1 MKNKQQ
7 KRIFIVLMI
16 IFTITLVSVLVA
28 VNIINVNSSFRQQR
42 RMIRDDIGFYGI
54 EAFCG
59 NDNQKIKRKEYDYST
74 SVVLKNKTIMV
85 LSNSLKETTDKDILS
100 MTQKLQKSGKRF
112 GSIDDYIYLVRILK
126 SGNTVYIFVNNKEA
140 LQNSKQFFIVSIFIF
155 LLSVIVFTII
165 SYYLSRWMIKPSEKA
180 IKNQKIFVAN
190 ISHDLKTPITI
201 IRANADLI
209 ENEVKNKKSIK
220 YIQQETEKLNHL
232 VNEMLTLTRIDNT
245 ISKENF
251 KSFNFGDSLF
261 DVVLPFESI
270 AYEKG
275 IRFNININI
284 DEVTDY
290 FGDENNIQKLAEIL
304 IDNAMSYTAKGGIV
318 DVDAYENSK
327 AVTLSVTNTGEPISD
342 EKKVEIFDRFYR
354 ESKSRERTGN
364 HYGLGLSIANTIV
377 KKHNG
382 KITVESK
389 NGKNTFTVTLPK

>member
-1 MKNKQQ
+1 M
-7 KRIFIVLMI
+7 LMI

-28 VNIINVNSSFRQQR
+28 VNIINLNSSFRQQR

-59 NDNQKIKRKEYDYST
+59 NDNQKIKRQEYDYST
-74 SVVLKNKTIMV
+74 SVVLKNKDIMV
-85 LSNSLKETTDKDILS
+85 LSNSLKETTDKDILN
-100 MTQKLQKSGKRF
+100 MTKELQKDKKRF
-112 GSIDDYIYLVRILK
+112 GSIDDYIYVVRTLR
-126 SGNTVYIFVNNKEA
+126 SGNTVYIFVDNKEA

-201 IRANADLI
+201 IKANADLI

-220 YIQQETEKLNHL
+220 YIKQETEKLNHL

-275 IRFNININI
+275 IRFNINI

-290 FGDENNIQKLAEIL
+290 FGDESNIQKLAEIL

-327 AVTLSVTNTGEPISD
+327 VVTLSVTNTGEPISD

-354 ESKSRERTGN
+354 ESKSRESTGN
-364 HYGLGLSIANTIV
+364 HYGLGLSIASTIV

-382 KITVESK
+382 KISIESK

>member
-28 VNIINVNSSFRQQR
+28 VNIINLNSSFIQQR

-54 EAFCG
+54 KAFCG
-59 NDNQKIKRKEYDYST
+59 NDNQKIKRQEYDYST
-74 SVVLKNKTIMV
+74 SVVLKNKNIMV
-85 LSNSLKETTDKDILS
+85 LSNSLEETADKDILS
-100 MTQKLQKSGKRF
+100 MTQELQKSEKRF
-112 GSIDDYIYLVRILK
+112 GSIDDYIYVVRTLR
-126 SGNTVYIFVNNKEA
+126 SGNTVYIFVDNKEA

-155 LLSVIVFTII
+155 LLSVIAFTII

-275 IRFNININI
+275 IRFNINI

-290 FGDENNIQKLAEIL
+290 FGDESNIQKLAEIL

-354 ESKSRERTGN
+354 ASKSRESTGN

-382 KITVESK
+382 KISIESK
-389 NGKNTFTVTLPK
+389 NGKNTFTVILPK

>member
-1 MKNKQQ
+1 M
-7 KRIFIVLMI
+7 LMI
-16 IFTITLVSVLVA
+16 IFTITLVSILVA

-59 NDNQKIKRKEYDYST
+59 NDNQKIKRQEYDYST
-74 SVVLKNKTIMV
+74 SVVLKNKNIMV

-100 MTQKLQKSGKRF
+100 MTQELQKNGKRF

-140 LQNSKQFFIVSIFIF
+140 LQNSKQFFIVSIFIL

-275 IRFNININI
+275 IRFNINI

-389 NGKNTFTVTLPK
+389 NGKNTFTVILPK

>member
-1 MKNKQQ
+1 M
-7 KRIFIVLMI
+7 LMI
-16 IFTITLVSVLVA
+16 IFTITLVSILVA

-59 NDNQKIKRKEYDYST
+59 NDNQKIKRQEYDYST
-74 SVVLKNKTIMV
+74 SVVLKNKNIMV

-100 MTQKLQKSGKRF
+100 ITQKLQKSGKRF

-275 IRFNININI
+275 IRFNINI

-290 FGDENNIQKLAEIL
+290 FGDESNIQKLAEIL

-389 NGKNTFTVTLPK
+389 NGKNTFTVILPK

>member
-1 MKNKQQ
+1 M
-7 KRIFIVLMI
+7 LMI

-59 NDNQKIKRKEYDYST
+59 NDNQKIKRQEYDYST

-275 IRFNININI
+275 IRFNININ
-284 DEVTDY
+284 EVTDY
-290 FGDENNIQKLAEIL
+290 FGDESNIQKLAEIL

>member
-1 MKNKQQ
+1 M
-7 KRIFIVLMI
+7 LMI
-16 IFTITLVSVLVA
+16 IFTITLVSILVA

-59 NDNQKIKRKEYDYST
+59 NDNQKIKRQEYDYST

-140 LQNSKQFFIVSIFIF
+140 LQNSKQFFIVSIFII

-232 VNEMLTLTRIDNT
+232 VNEMLTFTRIDNT

-275 IRFNININI
+275 IRFNINI

-389 NGKNTFTVTLPK
+389 NGKNTFTVILPK

>member
-1 MKNKQQ
+1 M
-7 KRIFIVLMI
+7 LMI

-28 VNIINVNSSFRQQR
+28 VNIINLNSSFRQQR

-54 EAFCG
+54 KAFCG
-59 NDNQKIKRKEYDYST
+59 NDNQKIKRQEYNYST
-74 SVVLKNKTIMV
+74 SVVLKNKDIMV

-100 MTQKLQKSGKRF
+100 MTQELQKSEKRF
-112 GSIDDYIYLVRILK
+112 GSINDYIYIVRTLR

-275 IRFNININI
+275 IRFNINI
-284 DEVTDY
+284 DKVTDY

-354 ESKSRERTGN
+354 ASKSRESTGN

-382 KITVESK
+382 KISIESK

>member
-1 MKNKQQ
+1 M
-7 KRIFIVLMI
+7 LMI
-16 IFTITLVSVLVA
+16 IFTIPLVSILVA

-59 NDNQKIKRKEYDYST
+59 NDNQKIKRQEYDYST

-232 VNEMLTLTRIDNT
+232 INEMLTLTRIDNT

-275 IRFNININI
+275 IRFNINI

-389 NGKNTFTVTLPK
+389 NGKNTFTVILPK

>member
-1 MKNKQQ
+1 M
-7 KRIFIVLMI
+7 LMI
-16 IFTITLVSVLVA
+16 IFTITLVSILVA

-59 NDNQKIKRKEYDYST
+59 NDNQKIKRQEYDYST
-74 SVVLKNKTIMV
+74 SVVLKNKNIMV

-100 MTQKLQKSGKRF
+100 MTQKLQKNGKRF

-220 YIQQETEKLNHL
+220 YIKQETEKLNHL

-275 IRFNININI
+275 IRFNINI

-290 FGDENNIQKLAEIL
+290 FGDESNIQKLAEIL

-389 NGKNTFTVTLPK
+389 NGKNTFTVILPK

>member
-1 MKNKQQ
+1 
-7 KRIFIVLMI
+7 MI

-28 VNIINVNSSFRQQR
+28 VNIINLNSSFRQQR

-59 NDNQKIKRKEYDYST
+59 NDNQKIKRQEYDYST
-74 SVVLKNKTIMV
+74 SVVLKNKDIMV
-85 LSNSLKETTDKDILS
+85 LSNSLKETTDKDILN
-100 MTQKLQKSGKRF
+100 MTKELQKDKKRF
-112 GSIDDYIYLVRILK
+112 GSIDDYIYVVRTLR
-126 SGNTVYIFVNNKEA
+126 SGNTVYIFVDNKEA
-140 LQNSKQFFIVSIFIF
+140 MQNSKQFFIVSIFIF

-201 IRANADLI
+201 IKANADLI

-220 YIQQETEKLNHL
+220 YIKQETEKLNHL

-275 IRFNININI
+275 IRFNINI

-290 FGDENNIQKLAEIL
+290 FGDESNIQKLAEIL

-327 AVTLSVTNTGEPISD
+327 VVTLSVTNTGEPISD

-354 ESKSRERTGN
+354 ESKSRESTGN
-364 HYGLGLSIANTIV
+364 HYGLGLSIASTIV

-382 KITVESK
+382 KISIESK

>member
-1 MKNKQQ
+1 M
-7 KRIFIVLMI
+7 LMI

-28 VNIINVNSSFRQQR
+28 VNIINLNSSFRQQR

-59 NDNQKIKRKEYDYST
+59 NNNQKIKRQEYDYST

-100 MTQKLQKSGKRF
+100 MTQELQKNGKRF

-275 IRFNININI
+275 IRFNINI

-354 ESKSRERTGN
+354 ESKSRESTGN

-382 KITVESK
+382 KISIESK
-389 NGKNTFTVTLPK
+389 NGKNTFTVILPK

>member
-1 MKNKQQ
+1 M
-7 KRIFIVLMI
+7 LMI
-16 IFTITLVSVLVA
+16 IFTITLVSILVA

-59 NDNQKIKRKEYDYST
+59 NDNQKIKRQEYDYST
-74 SVVLKNKTIMV
+74 SVVLKNKNIMV

-275 IRFNININI
+275 IRFNINI

-290 FGDENNIQKLAEIL
+290 FGDESNIQKLAEIL
-304 IDNAMSYTAKGGIV
+304 IDNAMSYTARGGIV

-389 NGKNTFTVTLPK
+389 NGKNTFTVILPK

>member
-28 VNIINVNSSFRQQR
+28 VNIINLNSSFIQQR

-54 EAFCG
+54 KAFCG
-59 NDNQKIKRKEYDYST
+59 NDNQKIKRQEYDYST
-74 SVVLKNKTIMV
+74 SVVLKNKNIMV
-85 LSNSLKETTDKDILS
+85 LSNSLEETADKDILS
-100 MTQKLQKSGKRF
+100 MTQELQKSEKRF
-112 GSIDDYIYLVRILK
+112 GSIDDYIYVVRTLR
-126 SGNTVYIFVNNKEA
+126 SGNTVYIFVDNKEA

-155 LLSVIVFTII
+155 LLSVIAFTII

-201 IRANADLI
+201 IKANADLI

-275 IRFNININI
+275 IRFNINI

-290 FGDENNIQKLAEIL
+290 FGDESNIQKLAEIL

-354 ESKSRERTGN
+354 ASKSRESTGN

-382 KITVESK
+382 KISIESK

>member
-1 MKNKQQ
+1 M
-7 KRIFIVLMI
+7 LMI

-59 NDNQKIKRKEYDYST
+59 NDNQKIKRQEYDYST
-74 SVVLKNKTIMV
+74 SVVLKNKNIMV

-100 MTQKLQKSGKRF
+100 MTQKLQKNGKRF

-275 IRFNININI
+275 IRFNINI

-290 FGDENNIQKLAEIL
+290 FGDESNIQKLAEIL

-389 NGKNTFTVTLPK
+389 NGNTFTVILPK

>member
-1 MKNKQQ
+1 
-7 KRIFIVLMI
+7 MI

-28 VNIINVNSSFRQQR
+28 VNIINLNSSFRQQR

-54 EAFCG
+54 KAFCD
-59 NDNQKIKRKEYDYST
+59 NDNQKIKRQEYDYST
-74 SVVLKNKTIMV
+74 SVVLKNKNIMV
-85 LSNSLKETTDKDILS
+85 LSNSLEETADKDILS
-100 MTQKLQKSGKRF
+100 MTQELQKSEKRF
-112 GSIDDYIYLVRILK
+112 GSIDDYIYVVRTLR
-126 SGNTVYIFVNNKEA
+126 SGNTVYIFVDNKEA

-180 IKNQKIFVAN
+180 IKNQKIFIAN

-275 IRFNININI
+275 IRFNINI

-290 FGDENNIQKLAEIL
+290 FGDESNIQKLAEIL

-354 ESKSRERTGN
+354 ASKSRESTGN

-382 KITVESK
+382 KISIESK
-389 NGKNTFTVTLPK
+389 NGKNTFTVILPK

>member
-1 MKNKQQ
+1 M
-7 KRIFIVLMI
+7 LMI

-28 VNIINVNSSFRQQR
+28 VNIINLNSSFRQQR

-100 MTQKLQKSGKRF
+100 MTQELQKSEKRF

-220 YIQQETEKLNHL
+220 YIKQETEKLNHL

-275 IRFNININI
+275 IRFNINI

-354 ESKSRERTGN
+354 ESKSRESTGN

-382 KITVESK
+382 KISIESK
-389 NGKNTFTVTLPK
+389 NGKNTFTVILPK

>member
-1 MKNKQQ
+1 M
-7 KRIFIVLMI
+7 LMI

-59 NDNQKIKRKEYDYST
+59 NDNQKIKRQEYDYST
-74 SVVLKNKTIMV
+74 SVVLKNKNIMV

-100 MTQKLQKSGKRF
+100 MTQKLQKNGKRF

-261 DVVLPFESI
+261 DAVLPFESI

-275 IRFNININI
+275 IRFNINI

-389 NGKNTFTVTLPK
+389 NGKNTFTVILPK

>member
-1 MKNKQQ
+1 M
-7 KRIFIVLMI
+7 LMI

-59 NDNQKIKRKEYDYST
+59 NDNQKIKRQEYDYST

-112 GSIDDYIYLVRILK
+112 GSIDDYIFLVRILK

-275 IRFNININI
+275 IRFNININ
-284 DEVTDY
+284 EVTDY
-290 FGDENNIQKLAEIL
+290 FGDESNIQKLAEIL

-389 NGKNTFTVTLPK
+389 NGKNTFTVILPK

>member
-7 KRIFIVLMI
+7 KRIFVVLMI
-16 IFTITLVSVLVA
+16 IFTITLISVLVA
-28 VNIINVNSSFRQQR
+28 VNIINLNSSFRQQR

-59 NDNQKIKRKEYDYST
+59 NDNQKIKRQEYDYST
-74 SVVLKNKTIMV
+74 SVVLKNKDIMV
-85 LSNSLKETTDKDILS
+85 LSNSLKETTDKDILN
-100 MTQKLQKSGKRF
+100 MTKELQKDKKRF
-112 GSIDDYIYLVRILK
+112 GSIDDYIYVVRTLR
-126 SGNTVYIFVNNKEA
+126 SGNTVYIFVDNKEA
-140 LQNSKQFFIVSIFIF
+140 MQNSKQFFIVSIFIF

-201 IRANADLI
+201 IKANADLI

-220 YIQQETEKLNHL
+220 YIKQETEKLNHL

-275 IRFNININI
+275 IRFNINI

-290 FGDENNIQKLAEIL
+290 LGDESNIQKLAEIL

-327 AVTLSVTNTGEPISD
+327 VVTLSVTNTGEPISD

-354 ESKSRERTGN
+354 ESKSRESTGN
-364 HYGLGLSIANTIV
+364 HYGLGLSIASTIV

-382 KITVESK
+382 KISIESK

>member
-1 MKNKQQ
+1 M
-7 KRIFIVLMI
+7 LMI
-16 IFTITLVSVLVA
+16 IFTITLVSILVA

-59 NDNQKIKRKEYDYST
+59 NDNQKIKRQEYDYST
-74 SVVLKNKTIMV
+74 SVVLKNKNIMV

-232 VNEMLTLTRIDNT
+232 VNEMLTFTRIDNT

-275 IRFNININI
+275 IRFNINI

-290 FGDENNIQKLAEIL
+290 FGDESNIQKLAEIL

-389 NGKNTFTVTLPK
+389 NGKNTFTVILPK

>member
-1 MKNKQQ
+1 M
-7 KRIFIVLMI
+7 LMI
-16 IFTITLVSVLVA
+16 IFTITLVSILVA

-59 NDNQKIKRKEYDYST
+59 NDNQKIKRQEYDYST
-74 SVVLKNKTIMV
+74 SVVLKNKNIMV
-85 LSNSLKETTDKDILS
+85 LSNGLKETTDKDILS
-100 MTQKLQKSGKRF
+100 MTQELQKSGKRF

-275 IRFNININI
+275 IRFNINI

-290 FGDENNIQKLAEIL
+290 FGDESNIQKLAEIL

-354 ESKSRERTGN
+354 ESKSRESTGN

-382 KITVESK
+382 KISIESK
-389 NGKNTFTVTLPK
+389 NGKNTFTVILPK

>member
-7 KRIFIVLMI
+7 KRILIVLMI

-28 VNIINVNSSFRQQR
+28 VNIINLNSSFRQQR

-100 MTQKLQKSGKRF
+100 MTQELQKSRKRF

-275 IRFNININI
+275 IRFNINI
-284 DEVTDY
+284 DESTTY

-354 ESKSRERTGN
+354 ESKSRESTGN

-382 KITVESK
+382 KISIESK
-389 NGKNTFTVTLPK
+389 NGKNTFTVILPK

>member
-7 KRIFIVLMI
+7 KRIFVVLMI

-59 NDNQKIKRKEYDYST
+59 NDNQKIKRQEYDYST
-74 SVVLKNKTIMV
+74 SVVLKNKNIMV
-85 LSNSLKETTDKDILS
+85 LSNSLKDTTDKDILN
-100 MTQKLQKSGKRF
+100 MTKGLQKSGKRF
-112 GSIDDYIYLVRILK
+112 GSIDNYIYLVRILK

-165 SYYLSRWMIKPSEKA
+165 SYYLSRWIIKPSEKA

-251 KSFNFGDSLF
+251 KNFNFGDSLF

-275 IRFNININI
+275 IKFNINI
-284 DEVTDY
+284 DESTNY
-290 FGDENNIQKLAEIL
+290 FGNETNIQKLAEIL

-318 DVDAYENSK
+318 DVDAYESSK

-342 EKKVEIFDRFYR
+342 EKKEEIFDRFYR
-354 ESKSRERTGN
+354 ESKSRESTGN
-364 HYGLGLSIANTIV
+364 HYGLGLSIASTIV

-382 KITVESK
+382 KISVESK

>member
-1 MKNKQQ
+1 M
-7 KRIFIVLMI
+7 LMI
-16 IFTITLVSVLVA
+16 IFTITLVSILVA

-59 NDNQKIKRKEYDYST
+59 NDNQKIKRQEYDYST
-74 SVVLKNKTIMV
+74 SVVLKNKNIMV

-100 MTQKLQKSGKRF
+100 MTQKLQKNGKRF

-275 IRFNININI
+275 IRFNINI

-364 HYGLGLSIANTIV
+364 HYGLGLSIANTIF

>member
-1 MKNKQQ
+1 
-7 KRIFIVLMI
+7 MI
-16 IFTITLVSVLVA
+16 IFTITLVSILVA

-59 NDNQKIKRKEYDYST
+59 NDNQKIKRQEYDYST
-74 SVVLKNKTIMV
+74 SVVLKNKNIMV

-275 IRFNININI
+275 IRFNINI

-290 FGDENNIQKLAEIL
+290 FGDESNIQKLAEIL

-389 NGKNTFTVTLPK
+389 NGKNTFTVILPK

>member
-1 MKNKQQ
+1 M
-7 KRIFIVLMI
+7 LMI
-16 IFTITLVSVLVA
+16 IFTITLVSILVA

-59 NDNQKIKRKEYDYST
+59 NDNQKIKRQEYDYST
-74 SVVLKNKTIMV
+74 SVVLKNKNIMV

-270 AYEKG
+270 VYEKG
-275 IRFNININI
+275 IRFNINI

-290 FGDENNIQKLAEIL
+290 FGDESNIQKLAEIL

-389 NGKNTFTVTLPK
+389 NGKNTFTVILPK

>member
-1 MKNKQQ
+1 M
-7 KRIFIVLMI
+7 LMI

-28 VNIINVNSSFRQQR
+28 VNIINLNSSFIQQR

-54 EAFCG
+54 KAFCG
-59 NDNQKIKRKEYDYST
+59 NDNQKIKRQEYDYST
-74 SVVLKNKTIMV
+74 SVVLKNKNIMV
-85 LSNSLKETTDKDILS
+85 LSNSLEETADKDILS
-100 MTQKLQKSGKRF
+100 MTQELQKSEKRF
-112 GSIDDYIYLVRILK
+112 GSIDDYIYVVRTLR
-126 SGNTVYIFVNNKEA
+126 SGNTVYIFVDNKEA

-155 LLSVIVFTII
+155 LLSVIAFTII

-275 IRFNININI
+275 IRFNINI

-290 FGDENNIQKLAEIL
+290 FGDESNIQKLAEIL
-304 IDNAMSYTAKGGIV
+304 IDNAMSYTTKGGIV
-318 DVDAYENSK
+318 DVDSYENSK
-327 AVTLSVTNTGEPISD
+327 TVTLSVTNTGEPISD

-354 ESKSRERTGN
+354 ASKSRESTGN

-382 KITVESK
+382 KISIESK

>member
-1 MKNKQQ
+1 M
-7 KRIFIVLMI
+7 LMI

-28 VNIINVNSSFRQQR
+28 VNIINLNSSFRQQR

-54 EAFCG
+54 KAFCG
-59 NDNQKIKRKEYDYST
+59 NDNQKIKRQEYDYST
-74 SVVLKNKTIMV
+74 SVVLKNKNIMV

-100 MTQKLQKSGKRF
+100 MTQELQKSEKRF
-112 GSIDDYIYLVRILK
+112 GSIDDYIYVVRTLR
-126 SGNTVYIFVNNKEA
+126 SGNTVYIFVDNKEA

-165 SYYLSRWMIKPSEKA
+165 SYYLSRWMIEPSEKA

-275 IRFNININI
+275 IRFNINI

-318 DVDAYENSK
+318 DVNAYENSK

-354 ESKSRERTGN
+354 ASKSRESTGN

-382 KITVESK
+382 KISIESK

>member
-1 MKNKQQ
+1 M
-7 KRIFIVLMI
+7 LMI

-28 VNIINVNSSFRQQR
+28 VNIINLNSSFIQQR

-54 EAFCG
+54 KAFCG
-59 NDNQKIKRKEYDYST
+59 NDNQKIKRQEYDYST
-74 SVVLKNKTIMV
+74 SVVLKNKNIMV
-85 LSNSLKETTDKDILS
+85 LSNSLEETADKDILS
-100 MTQKLQKSGKRF
+100 MTQELQKSEKRF
-112 GSIDDYIYLVRILK
+112 GSIDDYIYVVRTLR
-126 SGNTVYIFVNNKEA
+126 SGNTVYIFVDNKEA

-155 LLSVIVFTII
+155 LLSVIAFTII
-165 SYYLSRWMIKPSEKA
+165 SYYKSRWMIKPSEKA

-275 IRFNININI
+275 IRFNINI

-290 FGDENNIQKLAEIL
+290 FGDESNIQKLAEIL

-354 ESKSRERTGN
+354 ASKSRESTGN

-382 KITVESK
+382 KISIESK

>member
-1 MKNKQQ
+1 M
-7 KRIFIVLMI
+7 LMI
-16 IFTITLVSVLVA
+16 IFTITLVSILVA

-59 NDNQKIKRKEYDYST
+59 NDNQKIKRQEYDYST

-275 IRFNININI
+275 IRFNINI

-354 ESKSRERTGN
+354 ESKSREKTGN

-389 NGKNTFTVTLPK
+389 NGKNTFTVILPK

>member
-1 MKNKQQ
+1 M
-7 KRIFIVLMI
+7 LMI
-16 IFTITLVSVLVA
+16 IFTITLVSILVA

-59 NDNQKIKRKEYDYST
+59 NDNQKIKRQEYDYST
-74 SVVLKNKTIMV
+74 SVVLKNKNIMV

-275 IRFNININI
+275 IRFNINI

-290 FGDENNIQKLAEIL
+290 FGDESNIQKLAEIL
-304 IDNAMSYTAKGGIV
+304 IDNAMSYTAKGEIV

-389 NGKNTFTVTLPK
+389 NGKNTFTVILPK

>member
-1 MKNKQQ
+1 M
-7 KRIFIVLMI
+7 LMI

-59 NDNQKIKRKEYDYST
+59 NDNQKIKRQEYDYST
-74 SVVLKNKTIMV
+74 SVVLKNKNIMV
-85 LSNSLKETTDKDILS
+85 LSNSLKDTTDKDILN
-100 MTQKLQKSGKRF
+100 MTKGLQKSGKRF
-112 GSIDDYIYLVRILK
+112 GSIDDYIYVVRTLR
-126 SGNTVYIFVNNKEA
+126 SGNVVYIFVNNKEA

-251 KSFNFGDSLF
+251 KNFNFGDSLF

-275 IRFNININI
+275 IKFNINI
-284 DEVTDY
+284 DESTNY
-290 FGDENNIQKLAEIL
+290 FGNETNIQKLAEIL

-318 DVDAYENSK
+318 DVDAYESSK

-342 EKKVEIFDRFYR
+342 EKKEEIFDRFYR
-354 ESKSRERTGN
+354 ESKSRESTGN
-364 HYGLGLSIANTIV
+364 HYGLGLSIASTIV

-382 KITVESK
+382 KISVESK

>member
-1 MKNKQQ
+1 M
-7 KRIFIVLMI
+7 LMI

-59 NDNQKIKRKEYDYST
+59 NDNQKIKRQEYDYST
-74 SVVLKNKTIMV
+74 SVVLKNKNIMV
-85 LSNSLKETTDKDILS
+85 LSNSLKDTTDKDILN
-100 MTQKLQKSGKRF
+100 MTKGLQKSGKRF
-112 GSIDDYIYLVRILK
+112 GSIDNYIYLVRILK

-251 KSFNFGDSLF
+251 KNFNFGDSLF

-275 IRFNININI
+275 IKFNINI
-284 DEVTDY
+284 DESTNY
-290 FGDENNIQKLAEIL
+290 FGNETNIQKLAEIL
-304 IDNAMSYTAKGGIV
+304 IDNAMSYTAKDGIV
-318 DVDAYENSK
+318 DVDAYESSK

-342 EKKVEIFDRFYR
+342 EKKEEIFDRFYR
-354 ESKSRERTGN
+354 ESKSRESTGN
-364 HYGLGLSIANTIV
+364 HYGLGLSIASTIV

-382 KITVESK
+382 KISVESK

>member
-1 MKNKQQ
+1 M
-7 KRIFIVLMI
+7 LMI

-28 VNIINVNSSFRQQR
+28 VNIINLNSSFIQQR

-54 EAFCG
+54 KAFCG
-59 NDNQKIKRKEYDYST
+59 NDNQKIKRQEYDYST
-74 SVVLKNKTIMV
+74 SVVLKNKNIMV
-85 LSNSLKETTDKDILS
+85 LSNSLEETADKDILS
-100 MTQKLQKSGKRF
+100 MTQELQKSEKRF
-112 GSIDDYIYLVRILK
+112 GSIDDYIYVVRTLR
-126 SGNTVYIFVNNKEA
+126 SGNTVYIFVDNKEA

-155 LLSVIVFTII
+155 LLSVIAFTII

-275 IRFNININI
+275 IRFNINI

-290 FGDENNIQKLAEIL
+290 FGDESNIQKLAEIL

-354 ESKSRERTGN
+354 ASKSRESTGN

-382 KITVESK
+382 KISIES
-389 NGKNTFTVTLPK
+389 KNTFTVTLPK

>member
-1 MKNKQQ
+1 M
-7 KRIFIVLMI
+7 LMI

-59 NDNQKIKRKEYDYST
+59 NDNQKIKRQEYDYST

-220 YIQQETEKLNHL
+220 YIKQETEKLNHL

-275 IRFNININI
+275 IRFNINI

-290 FGDENNIQKLAEIL
+290 FGDESNIQKLAEIL

-389 NGKNTFTVTLPK
+389 NGKNTFTVILPK

>member
-1 MKNKQQ
+1 M
-7 KRIFIVLMI
+7 LMI

-28 VNIINVNSSFRQQR
+28 VNIINLNSSFIQQR

-54 EAFCG
+54 KAFCG
-59 NDNQKIKRKEYDYST
+59 NDNQKIKRQEYDYST
-74 SVVLKNKTIMV
+74 SVVLKNKNIMV
-85 LSNSLKETTDKDILS
+85 LSNSLEETADKDLC
-100 MTQKLQKSGKRF
+100 MTQELQKSEKRF
-112 GSIDDYIYLVRILK
+112 GSIDDYIYVVRTLR
-126 SGNTVYIFVNNKEA
+126 SGNTVYIFVDNKEA

-155 LLSVIVFTII
+155 LLSVIAFTII

-209 ENEVKNKKSIK
+209 ENEVKNRKSIK

-275 IRFNININI
+275 IRFNINI

-290 FGDENNIQKLAEIL
+290 FGDESNIQKLAEIL

-354 ESKSRERTGN
+354 ASKSRESTGN

-382 KITVESK
+382 KISIESK
-389 NGKNTFTVTLPK
+389 NGKNTFTVILPK

>member
-1 MKNKQQ
+1 M
-7 KRIFIVLMI
+7 LMI

-28 VNIINVNSSFRQQR
+28 VNIINLNSSFIQQR

-54 EAFCG
+54 KAFCG
-59 NDNQKIKRKEYDYST
+59 NDNQKIKRQEYDYST
-74 SVVLKNKTIMV
+74 SVVLKNKNIMV
-85 LSNSLKETTDKDILS
+85 LSNSLEETADKDILS
-100 MTQKLQKSGKRF
+100 MTQELQKSEKRF
-112 GSIDDYIYLVRILK
+112 GSIDDYIYVVRTLR
-126 SGNTVYIFVNNKEA
+126 SGNTVYIFVDNKEA

-155 LLSVIVFTII
+155 LLSVIAFTII
-165 SYYLSRWMIKPSEKA
+165 SYYISRWMIKPSEKA
-180 IKNQKIFVAN
+180 IKNQKIFVAS

-275 IRFNININI
+275 IRFNINI

-290 FGDENNIQKLAEIL
+290 FGDESNIQKLAEIL
-304 IDNAMSYTAKGGIV
+304 IDNAMSYTTKGGIV

-327 AVTLSVTNTGEPISD
+327 TVTLSVTNTGEPISD

-354 ESKSRERTGN
+354 ASKSRESTGN

-382 KITVESK
+382 KISIESK

>member
-1 MKNKQQ
+1 M
-7 KRIFIVLMI
+7 LMI

-59 NDNQKIKRKEYDYST
+59 NDNQKIKRQEYDYST
-74 SVVLKNKTIMV
+74 SVVLKNKNIMV

-100 MTQKLQKSGKRF
+100 MTQKLQKNGKRF

-209 ENEVKNKKSIK
+209 ENEDKNKKSIK

-275 IRFNININI
+275 IRFNINI

-389 NGKNTFTVTLPK
+389 NGKNTFTVILPK

>member
-7 KRIFIVLMI
+7 KRIFVVLMI

-59 NDNQKIKRKEYDYST
+59 NDNQKIKRQEYDYST
-74 SVVLKNKTIMV
+74 SVVLKNKNIMV
-85 LSNSLKETTDKDILS
+85 LSNSLKDTTDKDILN
-100 MTQKLQKSGKRF
+100 MTKELQKSGKRF
-112 GSIDDYIYLVRILK
+112 GSIDNYIYLVRTLR
-126 SGNTVYIFVNNKEA
+126 SGNVVYIFVNNKEA

-251 KSFNFGDSLF
+251 KNFNFGDSLF

-275 IRFNININI
+275 IKFNINI
-284 DEVTDY
+284 DESTNY
-290 FGDENNIQKLAEIL
+290 FGNETNIQKLAEIL

-318 DVDAYENSK
+318 DVDAYESSK
-327 AVTLSVTNTGEPISD
+327 VITLSVTNTGEPISD
-342 EKKVEIFDRFYR
+342 EKKEEIFDRFYR
-354 ESKSRERTGN
+354 ESKSRESTGN
-364 HYGLGLSIANTIV
+364 HYGLGLSIASTIV

-382 KITVESK
+382 KISVESK